1 MSFRG
6 VAREL
11 FKPAEPEIN
20 YNFVVFLGAAMFG
33 NFKSVSGFSYTT
45 PKSEIAV
52 GGHRTKRNLPFK
64 PGDAGSWGHVTLKWG
79 TSSLTTLNAWANAVK
94 VGSFFRREVFI
105 LQMNRSWQ
113 PTRIFYLHGAWPVKW
128 TADDFDGDSG
138 TSPWTVTSV
147 ELAYESMHMMVTRLD
162 LLRGAGL
169 NIGTQGI
176 DPIFPENWDFGEES
190 GSEDTAAGLTPDLQ
204 QAVAADPSPVADRV
218 PRMAQAVA
226 GDRADVFQQA
236 VTIAQLKGAL
246 ARLEERHDLAA
257 LGTLDASEL
266 TADQLAAVTEAER
279 LEQAVESREAQ
290 LRTDL
295 TEKKEEAQEALD
307 AMSENP
313 LVTKLRASK
322 IEELDVAEL
331 EVLLAY
337 NDAESAVD
345 ELTAQLNDLPEPAAQ

>member
-1 MSFRG
+1 MSFAG

-11 FKPAEPEIN
+11 FKPSEPEIN

-45 PKSEIAV
+45 PKSELAV

-94 VGSFFRREVFI
+94 VGSFFRREMFI

-162 LLRGAGL
+162 LLRAGGAK
-169 NIGTQGI
+169 IGAQGI
-176 DPIFPENWDFGEES
+176 DPIFPENWDFGEEEGTIS
-190 GSEDTAAGLTPDLQ
+190 GRGTQSLLKATSDDSDEEPEARKATVLEMTISIE
-204 QAVAADPSPVADRV
+204 QAER
-218 PRMAQAVA
+218 
-226 GDRADVFQQA
+226 
-236 VTIAQLKGAL
+236 AL
-246 ARLEERHDLAA
+246 AKLAVEHDLVT
-257 LGTLDASEL
+257 LGQKASSAL
-266 TADQLAAVTEAER
+266 TAEELAAVTEAER
-279 LEQAVESREAQ
+279 LAQALASVQAE

-295 TEKKEEAQEALD
+295 TEKQAEAQQALD
-307 AMSENP
+307 AMAENP
-313 LVTKLRASK
+313 VLTKLRESK
-322 IEELDVAEL
+322 IEELSVVEL
-331 EVLLAY
+331 EGLIAY
-337 NDAESAVD
+337 NDAESAVE
-345 ELTAQLNDLPEPAAQ
+345 ELTAQLSDLPEPAAQ